1 MTLDEFRH
9 EMESYRDDANAEAQ
23 RLKDPWIAIERLRI
37 LFGRFDESEQRI
49 ANQVLSEWL
58 LSEDENVRFDAVA
71 LVRDLRVLSA
81 MPVLRELASRL
92 VSSQGPGAPY
102 ELKKV
107 NGLIRELIGERP
119 F

>member
-81 MPVLRELASRL
+81 MPVLRELASQIGRA
-92 VSSQGPGAPY
+92 SC
-102 ELKKV
+102 
-107 NGLIRELIGERP
+107 RERV
-119 F
+119 